1 MNEIFQIILI
11 IASCLFTLYI
21 ISITKRSKLTIK
33 YSMLWIVLGIFF
45 IVLSICPGIVYSVSR
60 LLRIYNPVN
69 TLFLG
74 IIFIL
79 ILILFTLSVAI
90 SKLRNQVTSLSQEL
104 GILKKKVDERD

>member
-1 MNEIFQIILI
+1 
-11 IASCLFTLYI
+11 
-21 ISITKRSKLTIK
+21 
-33 YSMLWIVLGIFF
+33 MLWIVLGIFF
-45 IVLSICPGIVYSVSR
+45 IVLSIFPGIVYSVSR